1 MRYLIIIL
9 LLPLFSYGQLDSCA
23 TFGDASPN
31 VAVMGLF
38 INPPSWET
46 IHYVVHVHHT
56 DSFPNSYVPED
67 VIWDS
72 HDHLNEEFEEALLE
86 FELVDIIYHDFD
98 EWPTAPQLLEPY
110 LTCIPYSGFGWAQMN
125 EYITPLV
132 WDRTQYMNV
141 HIFPQFCS
149 GILGF
154 AWLSYTPA
162 TDMDGVW
169 VRTNVFGRFGDQL
182 TLPTRMGNKT
192 LIHEVGHYVGLHHV
206 FNDVDYCGEDL
217 GPCEDTGD
225 WVCDTPPTKVN
236 WSCENPICPP
246 GLYDYT
252 PNNHMDYYVDS
263 CRTNFTT
270 GQIERIHAF
279 LPILRP
285 GITDP
290 PTEPEPEDPVCY
302 GDISGDFV
310 VGMNDILLMLQHWGE
325 IDWAE
330 GDVNGDGFFT
340 VSDVNTIL
348 SAFGTVC
355 EQAEQDPFYREETEL
370 IKTES
375 VKSLLD
381 LLDKYQKNGLRS
393 N

>member
-98 EWPTAPQLLEPY
+98 EWETAPQLLEPY
-110 LTCIPYSGFGWAQMN
+110 YTCIPYSGFGWAEIN
-125 EYITPLV
+125 DYVEPIV

-169 VRTNVFGRFGDQL
+169 VRTDVFGRFGDQL
-182 TLPTRMGNKT
+182 VLPTRMENKT

-206 FNDVDYCGEDL
+206 FNDVEYCGEDL
-217 GPCEDTGD
+217 GPCEETGD

-236 WSCENPICPP
+236 WSCETPICPP
-246 GLYDYT
+246 GLYNYT

-290 PTEPEPEDPVCY
+290 PSGPEEPVCY

-310 VGMNDILLMLQHWGE
+310 VGMNDILLMLEHWGE
-325 IDWAE
+325 IDWE
-330 GDVNGDGFFT
+330 GGDINGDGYFT
-340 VSDVNTIL
+340 VSDVNIIL
-348 SAFGTVC
+348 TEFGTVC
-355 EQAEQDPFYREETEL
+355 PQAEQDPFYREENEL

>member
-1 MRYLIIIL
+1 MRHLIIIL

-23 TFGDASPN
+23 TFGDASPDI
-31 VAVMGLF
+31 AVMGLF
-38 INPPSWET
+38 VNPPSWET

-169 VRTNVFGRFGDQL
+169 VRTDVFGRFGDQL
-182 TLPTRMGNKT
+182 VLPTRMENKT

-206 FNDVDYCGEDL
+206 FNDVEYCGEDL
-217 GPCEDTGD
+217 GPCEETGD

-236 WSCENPICPP
+236 WSCETPICPP
-246 GLYDYT
+246 GLYNYT

-290 PTEPEPEDPVCY
+290 PSGPEEPVCY

-310 VGMNDILLMLQHWGE
+310 VGMNDILLMLEHWGE
-325 IDWAE
+325 IDWE
-330 GDVNGDGFFT
+330 GGDINGDGYFT
-340 VSDVNTIL
+340 VSDVNIIL
-348 SAFGTVC
+348 TQFGTVC
-355 EQAEQDPFYREETEL
+355 SQAEQDPFYREENDL